1 MLLTHEQMLAAI
13 ESPSLREFIANRME
27 VDEHE
32 LEAMLDEENESLMS
46 TIVEVLVEDGP
57 LVDELV
63 GPLPQDED
71 DEPFSVSIFGVDG
84 IFVALTSTE
93 ELHGGFNTAQEAFD
107 FIDREYE
114 RELANPYEDD

>member
-71 DEPFSVSIFGVDG
+71 DEPFSAVS
-84 IFVALTSTE
+84 
-93 ELHGGFNTAQEAFD
+93 
-107 FIDREYE
+107 Y
-114 RELANPYEDD
+114 

>member
-71 DEPFSVSIFGVDG
+71 DEP
-84 IFVALTSTE
+84 
-93 ELHGGFNTAQEAFD
+93 
-107 FIDREYE
+107 
-114 RELANPYEDD
+114 